1 MLSPFTR
8 HRRDDAALSAGTA
21 ASPTTRVVAEFEDG
35 AREAS
40 PLPARQGPRIISV
53 VGTRAGIGASTFAF
67 HLAYELA
74 DDHRVL
80 LIDLDETGG
89 TLAEACH
96 VDGRL
101 VIERSVENFY
111 IGTAVPAERIRTNAI
126 PITDRRDRLQLVAG
140 RRPQLT
146 ELGWGQHVI
155 LPRLH
160 DGLRQ
165 QEVDVVV
172 LDLGACLGGALASA
186 AAAIR
191 SISDRVIG
199 VLTTDPLVIQHA
211 VQVLRALDRE
221 FLADWVCWRWGTE
234 WTRHTEDI
242 WQAELPG
249 QPIRAWLDW
258 SDRAYNRWL
267 RTAQPSFAIRE
278 AVRRHLLLGK
288 EVYPR

>member
-1 MLSPFTR
+1 MKMLSPFTR
-8 HRRDDAALSAGTA
+8 HRSDDAAHSGEARG
-21 ASPTTRVVAEFEDG
+21 TRVGPEFDDG
-35 AREAS
+35 LREAS
-40 PLPARQGPRIISV
+40 PLPPRGGPRIISV

-74 DDHRVL
+74 DEQRVL
-80 LIDLDETGG
+80 LIDLDEAGG

-126 PITDRRDRLQLVAG
+126 PITDRRDRFHLIPG

-160 DGLRQ
+160 EGLRQ
-165 QEVDVVV
+165 QDVDVVV
-172 LDLGACLGGALASA
+172 LDLGPCLGAQLASA

-191 SISDRVIG
+191 SISDRVVG

-211 VQVLRALDRE
+211 VQLLRTLDRE
-221 FLADWVCWRWGTE
+221 LLADWVCWRWGTE
-234 WTRHTEDI
+234 WARHTEEV

-267 RTAQPSFAIRE
+267 RTAQPSFEVRDV
-278 AVRRHLLLGK
+278 VRRHLLVGQ
-288 EVYPR
+288 EVHRS